1 MFGSIIKVIKHV
13 NFKEFSQ
20 NSQNTDLILKKAAT
34 PQFFGGGGDHII

>member
-20 NSQNTDLILKKAAT
+20 NSQKYRLDFEKSRNPSI
-34 PQFFGGGGDHII
+34 FGGGDHII

>member
-1 MFGSIIKVIKHV
+1 MFGSIIKVIKYV

-34 PQFFGGGGDHII
+34 PQFSGGGDHII